1 MTLNYQTNDNQN
13 AYNHARFSD
22 NGGCGY
28 VLKPE
33 FLRDPSIAYLSIG
46 SCGLNKKFY
55 PTLKMNISI
64 LSGYFIKS
72 GEYDNLYVELGIKGH
87 ETDNS
92 EFKTDPISN
101 SNGLN
106 PVWNQE
112 FTFECNVPDLAF
124 LEFEVKQSSW
134 GRDETLGF
142 FCAPLTSILEGTYLF
157 YHYSIE
163 IFI

>member
-1 MTLNYQTNDNQN
+1 MTLNYQTNDDQN
-13 AYNHARFSD
+13 AYNRARFSD

-33 FLRDPSIAYLSIG
+33 FLRDPSIAYSSIG
-46 SCGLNKKFY
+46 SCGLNKTFY

-64 LSGYFIKS
+64 LSGYFIKL
-72 GEYDNLYVELGIKGH
+72 GDYNNLYVELGIKGH
-87 ETDNS
+87 ETDKS
-92 EFKTDPISN
+92 EFKTEPISN
-101 SNGLN
+101 NGLN

-124 LEFEVKQSSW
+124 LEFKVKQS
-134 GRDETLGF
+134 GLVRDETLGF
-142 FCAPLTSILEGTYLF
+142 FCAPLTSILEGTYL
-157 YHYSIE
+157 YYYCIE